1 MTEVHVK
8 HEYLDIC
15 GNMHTS
21 ITHHAMHTIFYY
33 QHYKENS
40 HRHHDTKTKKT
51 LTQSK
56 AYLILPIT
64 MCERF
69 HNMKE
74 PDTSICQLSH
84 SIKGDMLTY

>member
-1 MTEVHVK
+1 MQCIQYFTINIIKKIAIDIMTLK
-8 HEYLDIC
+8 
-15 GNMHTS
+15 
-21 ITHHAMHTIFYY
+21 
-33 QHYKENS
+33 Q
-40 HRHHDTKTKKT
+40 KT

-74 PDTSICQLSH
+74 PDNSICQLSH